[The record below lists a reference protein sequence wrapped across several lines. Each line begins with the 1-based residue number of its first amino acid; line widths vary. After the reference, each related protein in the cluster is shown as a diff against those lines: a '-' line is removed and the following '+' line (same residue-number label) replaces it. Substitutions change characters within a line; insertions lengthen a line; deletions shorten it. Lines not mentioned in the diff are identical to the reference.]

1 MIDRKNIKEMSR
13 QQLNRNRNWIVPVI
27 LSAVTFLIT
36 GYYPN
41 NMSMRDSSIM
51 SLSIALVMTTL
62 NIFMTNS
69 CLQIAKSKSN
79 ETVGWA
85 KILITLKTF
94 IKCILYSILISLI
107 ELTVTLGAVLI
118 GSMYLIKIPILGTV
132 ILIIALFIGGIISIY
147 CTFSV
152 FTILDKDVN
161 VFEAISMSIH
171 LIRGYF
177 WKIIILSLSFILWYL
192 LGAITLG
199 IAMFWV
205 VPYMTVTYSNYYL
218 LLYDEK
224 YS

>member
-1 MIDRKNIKEMSR
+1 M
-13 QQLNRNRNWIVPVI
+13 
-27 LSAVTFLIT
+27 
-36 GYYPN
+36 
-41 NMSMRDSSIM
+41 
-51 SLSIALVMTTL
+51 
-62 NIFMTNS
+62 
-69 CLQIAKSKSN
+69 
-79 ETVGWA
+79 
-85 KILITLKTF
+85 
-94 IKCILYSILISLI
+94 
-107 ELTVTLGAVLI
+107 
-118 GSMYLIKIPILGTV
+118 
-132 ILIIALFIGGIISIY
+132 IIALFIGGIISIY

>member
-1 MIDRKNIKEMSR
+1 MINRSSIKQISR

-41 NMSMRDSSIM
+41 NMSMRDSVLM
-51 SLSIALVMTTL
+51 SLSVALVMTTL
-62 NIFMTNS
+62 NIFVANS
-69 CLQIAKSKSN
+69 CLQIAKSESN

-85 KILITLKTF
+85 RVLVTFKTF
-94 IKCILYSILISLI
+94 MKCIMYSILISLI

-118 GSMYLIKIPILGTV
+118 GSMYLIKIPVLGT
-132 ILIIALFIGGIISIY
+132 IMLMLALFIGGIISIY

-152 FTILDKDVN
+152 FIILDKNVN
-161 VFEAISMSIH
+161 VFDGISMSIK
-171 LIRGYF
+171 LIRGHF
-177 WKIIILSLSFILWYL
+177 WEIIILSLSFILWHL
-192 LGAITLG
+192 LGIITLG

-224 YS
+224 YN